1 MNKKQ
6 LTYLQIG
13 VLIPTLL
20 FVFLYAINPL
30 QKQYNL
36 ISIAIIFTVLLL
48 LAAIIFKKNGFY
60 RIISYYV
67 TFTLLIL
74 SYLIL

>member
-1 MNKKQ
+1 MNNKQ
-6 LTYLQIG
+6 LIYLRIG

-20 FVFLYAINPL
+20 FVFLYGINPL
-30 QKQYNL
+30 RKQYNL
-36 ISIAIIFTVLLL
+36 IAIAAIFTVLLL
-48 LAAIIFKKNGFY
+48 LSAIVFKKNRFY

-67 TFTLLIL
+67 IFTLLIL